1 MTTDDPLLRSPCL
14 PRELIAST
22 AFLLGR
28 LGIAVKT
35 QAMDEFEAEGFNPYH
50 YSVLALLDEEPRE
63 RQATIADVLGVDR
76 SQLVGLL
83 DTLEEHEL
91 VERRRDPSDRRRHVV
106 SLTAAGKRQLT
117 RFRALAARIEEE
129 FLAPLDAK
137 DRDALHDLLVRMA
150 RHRDAR
156 FAPDDVAA

>member
-1 MTTDDPLLRSPCL
+1 MTSEDQLLRAPCL

-28 LGIAVKT
+28 VGIAVKT
-35 QAMDEFEAEGFNPYH
+35 YAMDEFEAEGFSPYH

-63 RQATIADVLGVDR
+63 TQATIADVLGVDR

-83 DTLEEHEL
+83 DTLEKHEL

-106 SLTAAGKRQLT
+106 SLTTAG
-117 RFRALAARIEEE
+117 
-129 FLAPLDAK
+129 
-137 DRDALHDLLVRMA
+137 
-150 RHRDAR
+150 
-156 FAPDDVAA
+156 

>member
-1 MTTDDPLLRSPCL
+1 MKPEDTLLPNPCL

-28 LGIAVKT
+28 LGIAVKM
-35 QAMDEFEAEGFNPYH
+35 QAMEEFEKAGFNPYH
-50 YSVLALLDEEPRE
+50 YSVLALLDEGTRE
-63 RQATIADVLGVDR
+63 TQAAMADALGVDR

-83 DTLEEHEL
+83 DTLEERGL

-106 SLTAAGKRQLT
+106 SLTPAGKRQLA
-117 RFRALAARIEEE
+117 RFRTLASRIEEE
-129 FLAPLDAK
+129 FLAPLGAK

-150 RHRDAR
+150 SHRDAR
-156 FAPDDVAA
+156 FAPGDVAA